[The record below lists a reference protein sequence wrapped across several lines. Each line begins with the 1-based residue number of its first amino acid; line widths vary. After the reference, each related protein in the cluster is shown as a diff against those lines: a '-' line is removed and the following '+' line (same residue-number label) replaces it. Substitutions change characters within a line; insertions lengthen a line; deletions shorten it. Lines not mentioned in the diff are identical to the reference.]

1 MCRTGK
7 IIKNSNKKIKEE
19 KNTDGIN
26 RGYYV
31 LSKAIVDVNKK
42 LGDRAENIV
51 IEEHCIGGAYNLYSY
66 VSSWIEYNKDNV
78 IEEGGAIRDTIDIDT
93 MKSGIMCISVE
104 DENEDELK
112 QWVKER
118 INALYDELP
127 QKKKLK
133 EKELFSWSIGKFYH
147 FTGHRYGKFM
157 FVPDSL
163 SIELLNIPYDL
174 IIAFAYDLLK
184 AFKKKKVVLKM
195 YGERI
200 IRIISY
206 EDNPPLPPELMKDL
220 EKQVAKY
227 LDKGEK

>member
-7 IIKNSNKKIKEE
+7 NKEE
-19 KNTDGIN
+19 KNIDGIN

-51 IEEHCIGGAYNLYSY
+51 IEEHCVGGAFNLYSY
-66 VSSWIEYNKDNV
+66 VSRWIEYNKDNV
-78 IEEGGAIRDTIDIDT
+78 IEEGGAFRDTVDINE

-104 DENEDELK
+104 GENEDELK
-112 QWVKER
+112 EWVRKR
-118 INALYDELP
+118 INALYNEIWQD
-127 QKKKLK
+127 KILK

-147 FTGHRYGKFM
+147 FTGHISGKLI

-163 SIELLNIPYDL
+163 SIELINVPYDV
-174 IIAFAYDLLK
+174 IIGFAYDLLK
-184 AFKKKKVVLKM
+184 AFKKRKVVLKM

-200 IRIISY
+200 IRFISY
-206 EDNPPLPPELMKDL
+206 EDNPPLTPELMKDL

-227 LDKGEK
+227 LDNGD